1 MLGEPEGRQA
11 AAVSARR
18 ESRKPG
24 LETSDLG
31 AVGYARG
38 QVARSGQQSPVTRK
52 ACKSHPLPRSG
63 IARRRMSRRLM
74 LLTVPECLLCP
85 LPGIIFLLA
94 SLANSS
100 SPLRGP
106 AQTPLLLFRI
116 STDPSLSMPMIR
128 RPPRAGTGSGSWS
141 PLVLSDVCTPQLRRH
156 TGCPFR
162 AEAAS
167 GSPALRQ
174 SPAQS
179 WRTEMR
185 GHERNRTPRRGRSL
199 RSQGS
204 SLWQGRCFK

>member
-1 MLGEPEGRQA
+1 
-11 AAVSARR
+11 
-18 ESRKPG
+18 
-24 LETSDLG
+24 
-31 AVGYARG
+31 
-38 QVARSGQQSPVTRK
+38 
-52 ACKSHPLPRSG
+52 
-63 IARRRMSRRLM
+63 M

-85 LPGIIFLLA
+85 LPRIIFLLA
-94 SLANSS
+94 SLHPSEAQLKHPSS
-100 SPLRGP
+100 SFKSPL
-106 AQTPLLLFRI
+106 TP
-116 STDPSLSMPMIR
+116 LSMPTIR

-162 AEAAS
+162 AGAAS

>member
-31 AVGYARG
+31 AVSYARG
-38 QVARSGQQSPVTRK
+38 QVARSGQQSPVTQK

-94 SLANSS
+94 PLANSS

-106 AQTPLLLFRI
+106 AQTPLLLFQI
-116 STDPSLSMPMIR
+116 STDPSLYAND
-128 RPPRAGTGSGSWS
+128 PPTPTGRDRQRLLEPTRTVGCVHTAAPPPHGVSLQSGGCLGVPGTPSKPGTELADRDERA
-141 PLVLSDVCTPQLRRH
+141 
-156 TGCPFR
+156 
-162 AEAAS
+162 
-167 GSPALRQ
+167 
-174 SPAQS
+174 
-179 WRTEMR
+179 
-185 GHERNRTPRRGRSL
+185 
-199 RSQGS
+199 
-204 SLWQGRCFK
+204 